1 MTEVVITETYTDL
14 TRKTDYFEEW
24 SWFRFNN
31 LRVVLVMTLKCYS
44 CVEKRL
50 KLKVKSV
57 KGN

>member
-1 MTEVVITETYTDL
+1 MTEVVITEIYTDL
-14 TRKTDYFEEW
+14 TRKTDYFEGW
-24 SWFRFNN
+24 SWFKFNN
-31 LRVVLVMTLKCYS
+31 LRVVLVMTLKFYS